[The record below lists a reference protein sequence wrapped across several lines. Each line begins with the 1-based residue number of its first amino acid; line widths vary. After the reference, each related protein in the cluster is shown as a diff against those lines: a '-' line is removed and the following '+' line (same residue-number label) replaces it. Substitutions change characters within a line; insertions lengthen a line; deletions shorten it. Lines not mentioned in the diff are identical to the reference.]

1 MRHGIH
7 ITCAIQMKWCLY
19 HSSSAA
25 TRLAFDLQVLTACT
39 WWSQLPA
46 ASSVAAHSAPLPA
59 HAPAL
64 LLIILEQWWDIIRAN
79 PSQDHSRALR
89 AAINRL
95 PAKWHCQTGRPR
107 WTWLRTIELDVCQ
120 CNIGIHSAWQCAH
133 NYLSIYIRFNSGFK
147 NRTVKKFDIRSAFSD
162 RNWMQSTI
170 QIRSSKSNF
179 TCINV
184 QIKNVLK
191 HDRNRV

>member
-1 MRHGIH
+1 MGYI
-7 ITCAIQMKWCLY
+7 
-19 HSSSAA
+19 
-25 TRLAFDLQVLTACT
+25 
-39 WWSQLPA
+39 LPA
-46 ASSVAAHSAPLPA
+46 QFKWSDVCIIHPAPQHVLPLIFRCWRHVRDEASCQQRL
-59 HAPAL
+59 
-64 LLIILEQWWDIIRAN
+64 QW
-79 PSQDHSRALR
+79 QLTQLR
-89 AAINRL
+89 
-95 PAKWHCQTGRPR
+95 CQLTHLHYYSSYLNSDETSFVP
-107 WTWLRTIELDVCQ
+107 THPRTIHVLFGQPSTVFQ
-120 CNIGIHSAWQCAH
+120 PSGIAKLVDLGGHGFAQSNWMSASATSASILH
-133 NYLSIYIRFNSGFK
+133 GNVHTTIYLSIFGFNSGFK

>member
-1 MRHGIH
+1 MGYI
-7 ITCAIQMKWCLY
+7 
-19 HSSSAA
+19 
-25 TRLAFDLQVLTACT
+25 
-39 WWSQLPA
+39 LPA
-46 ASSVAAHSAPLPA
+46 QFKWSDVCIIHPAPQHVLPLIFRCWRHVRDEASCQQRL
-59 HAPAL
+59 
-64 LLIILEQWWDIIRAN
+64 QW
-79 PSQDHSRALR
+79 QLTQ
-89 AAINRL
+89 L
-95 PAKWHCQTGRPR
+95 HCQLTHLHYYSSYLNSDETSFVP
-107 WTWLRTIELDVCQ
+107 THPRTIHVLFGQPSTVFQ
-120 CNIGIHSAWQCAH
+120 PSGIAKLVDLGGQGFAQSTGCLPVQHRHPFCMAMCTQ
-133 NYLSIYIRFNSGFK
+133 LSIYIRFNSGFK

>member
-1 MRHGIH
+1 
-7 ITCAIQMKWCLY
+7 MKWCLY

-107 WTWLRTIELDVCQ
+107 WTGLRTIDWM
-120 CNIGIHSAWQCAH
+120 SASATSASILH
-133 NYLSIYIRFNSGFK
+133 GNVHTTIYLSIFGFNSGFK